1 MATVLSGT
9 PSTRDFYLEIDYFF
23 SKDGTDKRGKLFTA
37 LNYKGTNFTQALNTP
52 TNPDTIKSEP
62 IFQLM
67 LAKNYDDASDAP
79 VSTDDVKLSNKF
91 VYFVYCLGKAHRTME
106 QTSGTELLKQIST
119 NWDTMSLDGK
129 VFYKAFINYVASD
142 GQAADLANRADGITG
157 LNFKKVDPNNRE
169 SDVLFASTLPYL
181 PSGMKYNG
189 EPHAGY
195 NAGDVVPTDFLHKV
209 YMEGWKTVSTET
221 TLQFSARTQLVGGA
235 SYEGWTDIDNIDNI
249 DCLASR
255 EKLNVL
261 RFTRNVL
268 YITSVP
274 PTQTAFESSFADLYD
289 MTTGKLYTKDAT
301 GEYKFDDVEIRDTEY
316 TGLKSDD
323 LVYECI
329 LSGDADKLSR
339 CLGKFTTGDMSKQTG
354 FEITK
359 MHPKNMMKI
368 LKTFVVS
375 TADNAV
381 EPYVLW
387 HGSLRARLV
396 SKMGEERGSQT
407 HKSII
412 GNKKLLE
419 YLRCVINHVGK
430 HPELL
435 SLENGYG
442 NGVESPLPRQ
452 VGEIG
457 KAKLNYF
464 VKPKMDKMS
473 SLEANLGVLSTELN
487 LLPQN
492 FMQSVN
498 LPMNLQ
504 NMQFG
509 TNQLMGMGLSQGMGL
524 GMRGGAGCVD
534 QVANSLESTYNE
546 ILKEMNSKGKDLVQ
560 SDKDRILKGIHQIK
574 DNNEKITKALNDLK
588 AFASLNT
595 ALTHGLDVVELKD
608 VQRSSSVKLD
618 SQIQNLQ
625 SSVNTIS
632 TDQVGLMTAL
642 VQQVLSP
649 MLLIARGGTTPYLR
663 VI

>member
-9 PSTRDFYLEIDYFF
+9 SSTRDFYREIDYFF
-23 SKDGTDKRGKLFTA
+23 SADATNKKGKLFTS
-37 LNYKGTNFTQALNTP
+37 LNYKGTNFTEALNTP

-67 LAKNYDDASDAP
+67 LAKNYDTNTGAP
-79 VSTDDVKLSNKF
+79 VSTDDVTLSNKF
-91 VYFVYCLGKAHRTME
+91 VYFVHCLGKAHRTME
-106 QTSGTELLKQIST
+106 GSTLINIPQLLQQVSA

-129 VFYKAFINYVASD
+129 VFYNSFINYVGPD
-142 GQAADLANRADGITG
+142 GQSADLANRASNITG
-157 LNFKKVDPNNRE
+157 LNFKKVNPTDRTSE
-169 SDVLFASTLPYL
+169 LLFASTLPYL
-181 PSGMKYNG
+181 PAGMKYDG
-189 EPHAGY
+189 VPLAGV
-195 NAGDVVPTDFLHKV
+195 NTGGNVPTDFLHKV
-209 YMEGWKTVSTET
+209 YMDGWNSSLT
-221 TLQFSARTQLVGGA
+221 TGPLQFVNRAQFGGA
-235 SYEGWTDIDNIDNI
+235 SYEGWTDLVDPT
-249 DCLASR
+249 DCNQSN
-255 EKLNVL
+255 EKLNVS

-289 MTTGKLYTKDAT
+289 MTTGKLYTKDAI
-301 GEYKFDDVEIRDTEY
+301 GEYKLGDVEIRDTEY
-316 TGLKSDD
+316 TGLTSGD

-339 CLGKFTTGDMSKQTG
+339 CLSRFSSGNMSTQAD

-359 MHPKNMMKI
+359 MHPKVMMKI
-368 LKTFVVS
+368 LKTFAVS
-375 TADNAV
+375 FVGHNV
-381 EPYVLW
+381 EPYVSW
-387 HGSLRARLV
+387 NGNLRSRLV

-407 HKSII
+407 HRAIV

-435 SLENGYG
+435 NLETGYG
-442 NGVESPLPRQ
+442 NGVDSPLPGQ
-452 VGEIG
+452 VSEIG

-464 VKPKMDKMS
+464 VRPEKMDRTDV
-473 SLEANLGVLSTELN
+473 LETNLGMLSNQLN

-498 LPMNLQ
+498 VPLNVS
-504 NMQFG
+504 NMTFG
-509 TNQLMGMGLSQGMGL
+509 VNPLMGLPSGL

-560 SDKDRILKGIHQIK
+560 SDKDRILKGIYQIK
-574 DNNEKITKALNDLK
+574 DNNEKITKALQDLK

-595 ALTHGLDVVELKD
+595 SLTHGLGVVELKD
-608 VQRSSSVKLD
+608 VQGSSNINLD
-618 SQIQNLQ
+618 SQIQTLQ
-625 SSVNTIS
+625 STVNTIS
-632 TDQVGLMTAL
+632 SDQVGLMTAL

-649 MLLIARGGTTPYLR
+649 MLLIARGGSTPYLR
-663 VI
+663 VV